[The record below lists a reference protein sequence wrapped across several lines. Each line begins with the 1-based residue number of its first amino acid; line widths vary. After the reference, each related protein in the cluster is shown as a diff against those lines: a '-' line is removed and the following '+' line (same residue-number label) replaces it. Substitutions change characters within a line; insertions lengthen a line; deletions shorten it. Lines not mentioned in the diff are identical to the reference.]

1 MPGGRQRLPSADSL
15 DQPAR
20 PGSDLCLTGQVV
32 FCPAGDLERTPIP
45 VPDVPP
51 EVFSEAMR
59 DLDLFVTVTTVAN
72 DWAWLSGYCA
82 QPVLAQYRECARH
95 GGFSQLAPQP
105 LTTGRRPGADRG
117 GGSCSP
123 WLKCS
128 SGTVTASSRAASGVR
143 GGLTQDAPACT
154 SIVTPRSSGCRC
166 SNWSASPVGLA
177 VMRRPLDVPE
187 NGQPARQV
195 LAHRR
200 NRPMRAGPGSARQ
213 VAQSAVAVWI
223 TRP

>member
-117 GGSCSP
+117 GGQLLTLAQVLQRNSHCIVTGGQRSP
-123 WLKCS
+123 WRFDAGCP
-128 SGTVTASSRAASGVR
+128 GVHFDR
-143 GGLTQDAPACT
+143 HATQFGVPLLQLERIAGGLGGDEETA
-154 SIVTPRSSGCRC
+154 
-166 SNWSASPVGLA
+166 
-177 VMRRPLDVPE
+177 
-187 NGQPARQV
+187 
-195 LAHRR
+195 
-200 NRPMRAGPGSARQ
+200 
-213 VAQSAVAVWI
+213 
-223 TRP
+223 